1 MAEKNSISNDE
12 LKSLL
17 LRLDTDISGLY
28 SNVTGSS
35 ENILSEVK
43 KGNELKT
50 ELSLPD
56 ASSSSTHDDSGG
68 GGKDKPMAQKLVSQ
82 GVAISY
88 QIKDVFKSVKGSNRS
103 LTYELNSVN
112 ERNGQLQTKLDSKR
126 SCIRKLEDEVSVAQE
141 ESRKLQN
148 ELHHYTENN
157 QTLQQQIRK

>member
-68 GGKDKPMAQKLVSQ
+68 
-82 GVAISY
+82 
-88 QIKDVFKSVKGSNRS
+88 R
-103 LTYELNSVN
+103 
-112 ERNGQLQTKLDSKR
+112 
-126 SCIRKLEDEVSVAQE
+126 
-141 ESRKLQN
+141 
-148 ELHHYTENN
+148 
-157 QTLQQQIRK
+157 